1 MDNEA
6 ILGKIRKYISN
17 KNLKSVHNYLLND
30 AVKGGSN
37 ITAIAK
43 SVIQELPDD
52 DFGREQHK
60 EMFNTILSI
69 LKKYDLSP
77 AICSSLIGVLN
88 SEVNNLSIN
97 TRAAV
102 VYDLLDSLKDGTSLE
117 RRWLEILPDLLT
129 SISQCDTVAVRGDK
143 LSGGQFKKLVVDN
156 LCSCPWE
163 PKWATPIARILSE
176 IPLDAS
182 ELELA
187 IPKMMRILPSLELAE
202 VPALVYQLLL
212 FSNQECTEFLIESVI
227 KFFREKDLE
236 MEELG
241 ASSDERKKENLEQTE
256 ATVVLHIVFAAR
268 QNPTIINF
276 FVKMLKARQMK
287 AEFVFGQF
295 TLTLALALAKTRH
308 FTEQVLDVLKSAA
321 SFHVQRQAK
330 YREYMWI
337 REMIP
342 VPKDIKQLI
351 VNMIQH
357 RYVWLP

>member
-69 LKKYDLSP
+69 VKKYDLSP

-117 RRWLEILPDLLT
+117 R
-129 SISQCDTVAVRGDK
+129 
-143 LSGGQFKKLVVDN
+143 
-156 LCSCPWE
+156 
-163 PKWATPIARILSE
+163 SE
-176 IPLDAS
+176 IPLDAP

-202 VPALVYQLLL
+202 VPPLVYQLLL

-236 MEELG
+236 MEEFG
-241 ASSDERKKENLEQTE
+241 ASDERKKENLEQTE
-256 ATVVLHIVFAAR
+256 ATVVLDIVFAAR
-268 QNPTIINF
+268 QKATIINF
-276 FVKMLKARQMK
+276 FIKMLKARQMK

-295 TLTLALALAKTRH
+295 TLSLALALAKTRH
-308 FTEQVLDVLKSAA
+308 FTDQVLDVLKSAA
-321 SFHVQRQAK
+321 SFYVQWQAK

-357 RYVWLP
+357 SKCGWEESSQRLVEFGFLLMDM